1 MASDRLLKYP
11 RTPHLPFSQG
21 KILRTGSFLNGVL
34 LGQWRIQDLGGGGG
48 HNGGGGYEWGGG
60 VGGAAPGRGAPLL
73 RS

>member
-34 LGQWRIQDLGGGGG
+34 LGGLGCVSVA
-48 HNGGGGYEWGGG
+48 H
-60 VGGAAPGRGAPLL
+60 L
-73 RS
+73 RDDY